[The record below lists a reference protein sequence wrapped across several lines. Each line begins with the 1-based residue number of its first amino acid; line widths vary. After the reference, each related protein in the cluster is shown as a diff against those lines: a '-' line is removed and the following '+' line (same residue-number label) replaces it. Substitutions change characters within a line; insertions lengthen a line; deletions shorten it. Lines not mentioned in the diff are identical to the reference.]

1 MTLAES
7 PFATILFAAYIAALW
22 TLLLLLMWW
31 GVSTLLRQPP
41 QFGILGLHSLVLAF
55 LLGELAGILT
65 PASPWADNP
74 TAPIHNTIMLSSW
87 LGAFLGAL
95 WVMTH
100 CSSRVRKLGWVGLG
114 RSLVVHLFHAPVP
127 KTSSFET
134 SPRTDFRQNNLQN
147 RSFRR
152 QDLRGANFEGANL
165 DGADFSEAKLMG
177 ANFRSAIA
185 PRANFTGAHLA
196 GVIFDEAQLSHAVFD
211 RIRGFSSIWNDS
223 PIQRLGLQRDR
234 LHHWLTLAEPW
245 GWLLLSYGF
254 VSLGALAVMGQSAQ
268 VTSLMAICALLLLGL
283 TVLGII
289 ILTWTV
295 SGSNVA
301 ILFLMINASYLLGN
315 HPTKTSLPIRVEI
328 TAAVVAGAIALLGIA
343 QKRWNLFSGGL
354 GMLCGSSAV
363 ALMPYIFRDQ
373 LPFPLIYSGMFTI
386 WGVAIGHMIGRYFI
400 WGTCSFQHT
409 QLDGTTFIRADIR
422 FARFHHS
429 DLTKPKFNHA
439 KTQGTPADSFRP
451 N

>member
-7 PFATILFAAYIAALW
+7 PLATILFAAYIAALW
-22 TLLLLLMWW
+22 TLLLLVVWW
-31 GVSTLLRQPP
+31 GVSALLKHPP
-41 QFGILGLHSLVLAF
+41 QFGNLGLHSLVMAF

-65 PASPWADNP
+65 PASRWADNP
-74 TAPIHNTIMLSSW
+74 DAPIHNSIMLASW

-95 WVMTH
+95 WVLTN
-100 CSSRVRKLGWVGLG
+100 CASQLRKLGWIRFG
-114 RSLVVHLFHAPVP
+114 RLLFSYLLHAPISDAP
-127 KTSSFET
+127 PFRTH
-134 SPRTDFRQNNLQN
+134 PRLDFSQQTLQN
-147 RSFRR
+147 RSFRH
-152 QDLRGANFEGANL
+152 QNLNGANFEGANL
-165 DGADFSEAKLMG
+165 DGADFTEAKLIG
-177 ANFRSAIA
+177 ANFRGVIA
-185 PRANFTGAHLA
+185 PCANFTGTHLA
-196 GVIFDEAQLSHAVFD
+196 GANFEGAQLNHAIFD

-223 PIQRLGLQRDR
+223 PIQRLGLQCDR

-245 GWLLLSYGF
+245 GWLLFSYGF
-254 VSLGALAVMGQSAQ
+254 VSLGALAVMGQAAQ
-268 VTSLMAICALLLLGL
+268 ITSLMAICALLLWGL
-283 TVLGII
+283 IVLGIS

-328 TAAVVAGAIALLGIA
+328 TAVVVAGAIALLGIA
-343 QKRWNLFSGGL
+343 QKRWNLFFGGL
-354 GMLCGSSAV
+354 GILCGSSAV
-363 ALMPYIFRDQ
+363 AVIPYIFPDQ
-373 LPFPLIYSGMFTI
+373 LPFPLIYSGIFTM
-386 WGVAIGHMIGRYFI
+386 WGMAIGHILGRYFL

-409 QLDGTTFIRADIR
+409 QLDGATFIRADIR

-429 DLTKPKFNHA
+429 DLTKTEFNHA